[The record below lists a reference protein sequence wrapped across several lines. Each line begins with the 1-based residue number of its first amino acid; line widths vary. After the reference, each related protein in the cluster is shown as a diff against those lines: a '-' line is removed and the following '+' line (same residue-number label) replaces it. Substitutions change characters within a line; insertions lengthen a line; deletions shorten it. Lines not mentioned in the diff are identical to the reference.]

1 MDLKPLIESEQQ
13 NEKSNDSSAF
23 ESGARPQF
31 KPTGS
36 SGTELFAGYFSEEY
50 LQNLRGKKGAK
61 IFDEMRR
68 SEPQIAMLLNAV
80 MNPIKAGVSQFEAA
94 QDVPDGQLHKEF
106 IEFNAKE
113 AIDWETH
120 LHEALTFLMFGFSL
134 FEVVH
139 SVVIGHEKFG
149 TFNGLKALAFRGQKT
164 IERWIVERATG
175 QLTAVEQ
182 WTFSDPSPQRAI
194 VQMDSKFLL
203 VFTLQK
209 EGDNFEGVS
218 ALRPM
223 YGPWFRKNLY
233 LKIAA
238 IGIEKSAIGT
248 PIGTVPAGKEKSEDF
263 AQFKTLLENFTAHE
277 NAYIIKPEG
286 WDIEILKSEFDAEK
300 VKSMIVLENT
310 EMINSLVANFLAL
323 GTSGGSGSFAL
334 GTDLSDFFLTGIQ
347 NYANIIAGVW
357 NRKLIPDLIKMNF
370 GPQKAYPK
378 LKFTGINDK
387 AGKELAEIISSLTQ
401 SEAIKPDMPLEE
413 FLRKQYSLPKADP
426 TTSREPAAKPM
437 LFSEE
442 LELGGPGSGPQGGEG
457 GKPVKGELMGSGASN
472 EQVLGDYAKRTG
484 SKELKAVAKSDGT
497 FEVHDEHGKKSG
509 LQLRRQA
516 GRVRLERIEG
526 DKPDAIADAARK
538 DAAGDTP
545 ARRAYR
551 EAQAKNKLSEV
562 QLAENYKKDWKTNKD
577 KVKAVMQ
584 SNLSKLLEGYSKQ
597 VRSSWKNSTANAR
610 RNLALQLTPPSLTEY
625 KKELQEMFAEIANDA
640 LLQAQKETPKARKLK
655 IKLSETI
662 QLSAPKGGYFDS
674 LPKNIKNIVKN
685 AAGLIAQTQAA
696 DLNKFVS
703 FTFLSSADTTDN
715 ADQVTAD
722 IAATLVP
729 VVEDGATGAGLSID
743 AAAGNAVSTMV
754 NQARLEWFFE
764 PEVLATIESFTFFN
778 EDPVSEICNEL
789 DGMTWAVG
797 DPDIDRYTPPL
808 HHNCKSRLQV
818 NEKGAEGNPKPT
830 RGGTPVSKKALDSIT
845 LHDHCCGLNLGPA
858 KNIVD
863 K

>member
-203 VFTLQK
+203 VFSLQK

-370 GPQKAYPK
+370 GPQKSYPK

-426 TTSREPAAKPM
+426 TTVREVQPAPAPM
-437 LFSEE
+437 GAQFSE
-442 LELGGPGSGPQGGEG
+442 S
-457 GKPVKGELMGSGASN
+457 
-472 EQVLGDYAKRTG
+472 
-484 SKELKAVAKSDGT
+484 
-497 FEVHDEHGKKSG
+497 
-509 LQLRRQA
+509 
-516 GRVRLERIEG
+516 RL
-526 DKPDAIADAARK
+526 
-538 DAAGDTP
+538 
-545 ARRAYR
+545 
-551 EAQAKNKLSEV
+551 
-562 QLAENYKKDWKTNKD
+562 QLAESYKKDWKTNKD

-584 SNLSKLLEGYSKQ
+584 SNLSKLLEGYGKQ
-597 VRSSWKNSTANAR
+597 VRSSWKNSTPNAR

-655 IKLSETI
+655 IKLSESI
-662 QLSAPKGGYFDS
+662 LLSAPKGGYFDS

-729 VVEDGATGAGLSID
+729 VVEDGATGAGISID

-764 PEVLATIESFTFFN
+764 PEVLNTIESFTFFN